1 MTTSPRIGVDI
12 GGTFT
17 DVVTIV
23 DGAIR
28 VHKTASTPE
37 TPARAVETGLAEL
50 VTDRG
55 LALADVGVFA
65 HGTTVATNAVLEE
78 RWAETALVTTAGFRD
93 VLAIGRQDRPAL
105 YDLQAEQAPP
115 VVPRHRRYEIAERL
129 DERGAVREPLEDAA
143 IDAIVEKLAT
153 AGVDSVAISLL
164 FAYENDAHE
173 RRLAEHIRAADLGVA
188 VSRSSAVLPEI
199 REYERTLTTALNA
212 ALVPVMDDYLGA
224 LETRLAE
231 QGVPVG
237 PAIMQSNGGI
247 IDVDRARRRPV
258 DTLLS
263 GPAAGVQGAKHV
275 AGLGGR
281 EELITMDMG
290 GTSCDVCLIE
300 GGEPAVAT
308 DLSVGPH
315 PVGVP
320 MVDIHTI
327 GAGGSS
333 VAWVDD
339 GGALRVGPRSAGAR
353 PGPICYGRGGTE
365 PTITDAQLLLGRLAP
380 DTVSTGGAAVA
391 RERVA
396 SIVERELAT
405 PLNLSVEE
413 AAEGVLTV
421 ANASMERALREVSVE
436 RGHDPRA
443 YGLVAFGGA
452 GPLHAGALA
461 DRLGIPEVVVPW
473 RAGALS
479 ALGLLLSDRL
489 YEFSRSMVR
498 PWQDVDPA
506 TLADTFEGF
515 AAEGRAK
522 LAADGL
528 ADHAVAIERSL
539 ELRYA
544 GQSYELAVDV
554 PRGSLDAAALATIR
568 ERFDAAHERRYGH
581 ADPTAPVELVT
592 LRARARGVVDPPELR
607 PADVDGTA
615 ADAHRTSRQVV
626 LDGESHRTAV
636 YDREAL
642 PVGATL
648 TGPAIVEGT
657 GSTALVRPGQT
668 ATVGPHA
675 SLRVELD
682 P

>member
-23 DGAIR
+23 DGTIR

-78 RWAETALVTTAGFRD
+78 RWAETALVTTSGFRD

-143 IDAIVEKLAT
+143 IDAIVEELAS
-153 AGVDSVAISLL
+153 ADVDSVAISLL
-164 FAYENDAHE
+164 FAYENEQHE
-173 RRLAEHIRAADLGVA
+173 RRLADRIRAADLDVA

-212 ALVPVMDDYLGA
+212 ALVPVMDEYLGA

-231 QGVPVG
+231 QGVPVA
-237 PAIMQSNGGI
+237 PAIMQSNGGL

-263 GPAAGVQGAKHV
+263 GPAAGVQGARHV
-275 AGLGGR
+275 AGLAGR
-281 EELITMDMG
+281 EDLITMDMG
-290 GTSCDVCLIE
+290 GTSCDVSLIE

-308 DLSVGPH
+308 DLSVGPY

-327 GAGGSS
+327 GAGGGS

-391 RERVA
+391 REPVA
-396 SIVERELAT
+396 SILERELAT
-405 PLNLSVEE
+405 PLGLSVEE

-461 DRLGIPEVVVPW
+461 DRLGIPELLVPW

-528 ADHAVAIERSL
+528 ADHAVEIERSL

-544 GQSYELAVDV
+544 GQSYELAVRV
-554 PRGSLDAAALATIR
+554 PKGSLEDAALATIR

-581 ADPTAPVELVT
+581 ADPTAPVELT
-592 LRARARGVVDPPELR
+592 LRARARGVVDPPDLR
-607 PADVDGTA
+607 PADAEGTA
-615 ADAHRTSRQVV
+615 ADAHRGSRQVLV
-626 LDGESHRTAV
+626 DGDRHETAV
-636 YDREAL
+636 YDRESL
-642 PVGATL
+642 PVGATVA
-648 TGPAIVEGT
+648 GPAIVEGA

-668 ATVGPHA
+668 ATVDAHA
-675 SLRVELD
+675 SLRVEVD